1 MSDADLTTDSTDSTD
16 GLDPVAPV
24 DGTGAADLDHPT
36 DSADPEADLEADE
49 EFELVQE
56 SEPELP
62 LPVWEPTGD
71 AAVDAA
77 LDELMRL
84 DQMGTGDHVEVYTAV
99 HAALHRRLS
108 ELEA

>member
-1 MSDADLTTDSTDSTD
+1 MSGIENDVDRAVGSPAPDDLPAMEGDLVSGGTS
-16 GLDPVAPV
+16 
-24 DGTGAADLDHPT
+24 DGT
-36 DSADPEADLEADE
+36 SVADE

-56 SEPELP
+56 IEPELP

-84 DQMGTGDHVEVYTAV
+84 DQMGTADHVEVYSAV
-99 HAALHRRLS
+99 HSALHRRLS